1 MTISTSRRLPTFQLE
16 TALHLNGHAFVAGCD
31 EAGRGAIC
39 GPIVAAAVILDPLNI
54 PPGIDDSKR
63 LSPKRRLSLFHYI
76 HETSTV
82 SIAVADHHRVD
93 RDNVLQASLWAMS
106 EAVAQLRPA
115 PEYVLVD
122 GPFGITPDRPNR
134 PIVAGDT
141 LSLSIAAASI
151 IAKVHRDNLMDQL
164 ATASPAFGLHQNKGY
179 GTPAHLQALKRLGPS
194 PVHRRLCGRVAALQK
209 QRALV
214 SKPIE

>member
-1 MTISTSRRLPTFQLE
+1 MTTNTSRRLPTFQLE
-16 TALHLNGHAFVAGCD
+16 TALHQNGYAFVAGCD

-39 GPIVAAAVILDPLNI
+39 GPVVAAAVILAPLNI
-54 PPGIDDSKR
+54 PLGIDDSKR

-82 SIAVADHHRVD
+82 GIAVADHHRVD

-122 GPFGITPDRPNR
+122 GPFGIAPECPNR
-134 PIVAGDT
+134 PIIAGDT

-164 ATASPAFGLHQNKGY
+164 AATFPAYGLHQNKGY
-179 GTPAHLQALKRLGPS
+179 GTPAHLQALKLLGHS
-194 PVHRRLCGRVAALQK
+194 PAHRRLSVCIAEIHK
-209 QRALV
+209 QATPL